1 MFIWETRALS
11 VSHPRSAT
19 LVSAALLFFFGR
31 SFSDSSPVL
40 VDGVCWDIT
49 VLSVPM
55 ELRIPRFS
63 LSTLEAGVSKG
74 GGDSALRLNPTEVE
88 VSNGGGSG
96 GRPTAGIDGVEP
108 GVGAG
113 VLLEYVRGTEW

>member
-1 MFIWETRALS
+1 
-11 VSHPRSAT
+11 

-31 SFSDSSPVL
+31 SFSGSSSAV
-40 VDGVCWDIT
+40 VAKSCWSA
-49 VLSVPM
+49 VELSVPT

-63 LSTLEAGVSKG
+63 LSTLDAGVRRG
-74 GGDSALRLNPTEVE
+74 GGDSALRLDPTEVE
-88 VSNGGGSG
+88 VTNGGGSG
-96 GRPTAGIDGVEP
+96 GSAVVGISGVEP